1 MQRNNPMFLA
11 GPGGRFDLA
20 NPATQQM
27 VRHVSANPADAPKY
41 GASLA
46 EIFQLQKML
55 ERMATPMPKPQT
67 MTVYDELKN
76 AALQQASGGM
86 LGQPQQAPQMP
97 PQMQQ
102 PQMQQAPQ
110 DQGLAQLAQQQPMA
124 AGGLTSL
131 PVHNFNPANYAGGGI
146 VAFTPGGL
154 TDDEVRNKII
164 EASPADQYAEQPDDT
179 TSLGRF
185 RAIQNQL
192 ENIRSQYANQPD
204 VDIRDLYTKAGITGE
219 LGAARQKQLEDLK
232 AQEPERRQD
241 ALRNFLMTTGFGMAA
256 AAAQP
261 GVPRSGGILGALTQ
275 PLSVGAAQAA
285 PGYLAEQKELRNLMT
300 QRDKELAELENQR
313 RAEARG
319 DVRVNQEFKD
329 KKEARLE
336 KLDEKIINVK
346 GSMASALGQQEVARY
361 SKTPHDQEVYAAGYV
376 KSARAKGDTTT
387 PTEILE
393 QKGRDEYLK
402 LKGMEAARNL
412 ATITT
417 AGSAAA
423 KTEQAYSTAVQKE
436 VNDILAD
443 LANPQAREYNKL
455 IKEKKYTEANEYLQQ
470 MLEREKIK
478 QGQTSAPRAPAAAPS
493 AAPAAAPT
501 AARPTA
507 PRVPYDKI
515 QGAPSGGRYGQ
526 YVAGRGWEI
535 MDSSGKLAG
544 YAQ

>member
-27 VRHVSANPADAPKY
+27 VRHVSANPADAPRY

-86 LGQPQQAPQMP
+86 LGQPQMQQAPQMP
-97 PQMQQ
+97 QAP
-102 PQMQQAPQ
+102 QQAPQ
-110 DQGLAQLAQQQPMA
+110 QPMA
-124 AGGLTSL
+124 EGGLTSL
-131 PVHNFNPANYAGGGI
+131 PVYNFDPANYAGGGI
-146 VAFTPGGL
+146 VAFEKGGL
-154 TDDEVRNKII
+154 TDEEARAAIMA
-164 EASPADQYAEQPDDT
+164 ASPVNQYSEPDDT

-185 RAIQNQL
+185 RAMQNEL

-204 VDIRDLYTKAGITGE
+204 VDIRDLYAKAGIAGE
-219 LGAARQKQLEDLK
+219 LGATRQKQLEALK

-336 KLDEKIINVK
+336 RLDEKIISVR
-346 GSMASALGQQEVARY
+346 GSMASALGQQEAARAGRQPTDLSIVANTHLEAQRAQGDKRPDAVIKREGITNYVRDKAAYDPRY
-361 SKTPHDQEVYAAGYV
+361 AGIASTASTAASGQDVQLRREASDFVQAQIQKYPHNLQIMTLQEQDRKNAEQGRPTALAQEYEDKLYAAALRRV
-376 KSARAKGDTTT
+376 RQS
-387 PTEILE
+387 P
-393 QKGRDEYLK
+393 
-402 LKGMEAARNL
+402 
-412 ATITT
+412 
-417 AGSAAA
+417 GSA
-423 KTEQAYSTAVQKE
+423 V
-436 VNDILAD
+436 
-443 LANPQAREYNKL
+443 
-455 IKEKKYTEANEYLQQ
+455 
-470 MLEREKIK
+470 
-478 QGQTSAPRAPAAAPS
+478 PAAAPAVAP
-493 AAPAAAPT
+493 AAPAAAPMKRMKFNAKGELVT
-501 AARPTA
+501 
-507 PRVPYDKI
+507 
-515 QGAPSGGRYGQ
+515 
-526 YVAGRGWEI
+526 E
-535 MDSSGKLAG
+535 
-544 YAQ
+544 